1 MTVPKMPTT
10 WPMPG
15 RWTIPTIGWHSCI
28 LVAATNIPIFPIRRL
43 PRARKFCSSIPPNDP
58 TVLAS
63 LIPTLHALHQ
73 DKEAENYH
81 QRLKDRQ
88 PKVNRLQQL
97 RTELIENQNDVELR
111 FQVGA
116 LNLELGREEEAAHWF
131 QTVLWIDPYHQPTL
145 RALANYWRKRGDL
158 SRAAYYSTWAEGKL

>member
-1 MTVPKMPTT
+1 ETYLQNH
-10 WPMPG
+10 PG
-15 RWTIPTIGWHSCI
+15 DPDG
-28 LVAATNIPIFPIRRL
+28 LLRL
-43 PRARKFCSSIPPNDP
+43 ARCQLSLGRTEEARKTLDDLLSSHENDLGALLTLAALEQTEGAEQALPWLRKAEAIAPNDP

-131 QTVLWIDPYHQPTL
+131 QTVLW
-145 RALANYWRKRGDL
+145 
-158 SRAAYYSTWAEGKL
+158 